1 MKTGEIKHP
10 EPIVPNNVNGHWFG
24 DMDMY
29 YNGERALGSEIEFYT
44 NGGWGYDRYWDT
56 YGYGAYIQNY

>member
-1 MKTGEIKHP
+1 
-10 EPIVPNNVNGHWFG
+10 
-24 DMDMY
+24 MDMY